1 MIAAFAG
8 GLFALGLIV
17 LVQGIFPKRVSL
29 KSRLAAFNEHDVGV
43 LADVEDTSIVEDLAV
58 TLLETVKGDD
68 VDELRS
74 HLAVVDQPIKEFA
87 MEKAKAAVFAAILVG
102 FLSMLFDFAGGGAG
116 LLILG
121 LVGAVI
127 GYQLPDMELEKK
139 ADARRVE
146 FTRALTAFI
155 TLLGSSISGGGGV
168 TTAMVDAAAMGEG
181 WVFVKIRNA
190 LDEASLNGS
199 SPWSAL
205 DRLGRE
211 LRVPALVELA
221 GSLTLA
227 GSSGARITETLHA
240 RAESSREK
248 ELAEVRSDAEAKSA
262 SIGMPVGLMLVGW
275 AIFMAYPAVLSLMGI
290 SS

>member
-1 MIAAFAG
+1 MMAAFAG
-8 GLFALGLIV
+8 GLCALGILV
-17 LVQGIFPKRVSL
+17 LVQGIFPKRESL
-29 KSRLAAFNEHDVGV
+29 KSRLADFNEHEIGV
-43 LADVEDTSIVEDLAV
+43 LASVEDTTLVEDLAV
-58 TLLETVKGDD
+58 TLLETVKGEDMG
-68 VDELRS
+68 ELRS
-74 HLAVVDQPIKEFA
+74 HLAVCDQPIKEYA
-87 MEKAKAAVFAAILVG
+87 MEKAKAGVFAAILVG
-102 FLSMLFDFAGGGAG
+102 FLSMLFGIAGGGAG
-116 LLILG
+116 LLILS

-127 GYQLPDMELEKK
+127 GYQLPDLEIKKK

-155 TLLGSSISGGGGV
+155 TLLGSSISGGGGI
-168 TTAMVDAAAMGEG
+168 TTAMSDAAAMGQG

-190 LDEASLNGS
+190 LDEAALSGT
-199 SPWSAL
+199 SPWVAL

-227 GSSGARITETLHA
+227 GNNGARITETLHS
-240 RAESSREK
+240 RAESAREK
-248 ELAEVRSDAEAKSA
+248 ELSEIRSDAEAKSA